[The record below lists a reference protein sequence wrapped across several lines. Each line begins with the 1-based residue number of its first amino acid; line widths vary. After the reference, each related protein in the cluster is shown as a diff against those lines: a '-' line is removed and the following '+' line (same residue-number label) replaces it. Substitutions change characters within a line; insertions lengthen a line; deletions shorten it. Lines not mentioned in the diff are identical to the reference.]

1 MAFREHP
8 LRRQVIAE
16 MHLRRWPPLGVPGTI
31 YQWVRT
37 VGEDEREAEAAMLR
51 EGAERFGGGRWD
63 EGANPR
69 HKEGPLGLGLSFVW
83 EGHSE
88 GASLAVFVG
97 RSDPRCFFAPHECTD
112 IAEVI
117 AWVEGMPGEVI
128 RATRI
133 RYEADEPAAEAVVAR
148 IGFDPSQLVSCRV
161 GAARAR
167 MWTDFRVREDGYG
180 LLVLAANGDDPHDF
194 SRLVKR
200 LQELGNY
207 RNLALLGL
215 PAARAAWP
223 ELNRVEQQLR
233 HLGARVSDNAV
244 TDDAL
249 MAELSDMSLELVSVA
264 TAINFRMSATAA
276 YARLVEER
284 LAELE
289 VHPIAG
295 FQSLTEFTERRLLP
309 AVRTCAALTDRERQL
324 SLRAQQLSSLLRVRI
339 ETRIEN
345 QNAKL
350 LGSMERSIGMQL
362 RLQQL
367 VEGLSVV
374 ALSYYA
380 IGLLHYLLGGVGERW
395 HFDEN
400 LVLAIAVPVTVLGVW
415 WTIHRLKH
423 RLLGGGEAGDRG
435 GGH

>member
-1 MAFREHP
+1 MGFREHP
-8 LRRQVIAE
+8 LRRQVISE
-16 MHLRRWPPLGVPGTI
+16 MHLRRWPSLGVPGTI
-31 YQWVRT
+31 FQWVRT
-37 VGEDEREAEAAMLR
+37 VAESEREAEAAALR
-51 EGAERFGGGRWD
+51 EGAERFGGRWD
-63 EGANPR
+63 EGAGER
-69 HKEGPLGLGLSFVW
+69 HKEGSLGLGLSFVW

-88 GASLAVFVG
+88 GSSLAVFVA
-97 RSDPRCFFAPHECTD
+97 RSDTRCFLTPRECTD
-112 IAEVI
+112 IAEVL
-117 AWVEGMPGEVI
+117 AWAEAMPGEVI

-133 RYEADEPAAEAVVAR
+133 RYEADEPAAERMVAQLA
-148 IGFDPSQLVSCRV
+148 FDPSQLVSCRV
-161 GAARAR
+161 GAAGVRL
-167 MWTDFRVREDGYG
+167 WTDFRVREDGYG

-200 LQELGNY
+200 VQELGNY

-215 PAARAAWP
+215 PAAREAWP
-223 ELNRVEQQLR
+223 KLNAVEGQLR
-233 HLGARVSDNAV
+233 QLGAQVSDDAV
-244 TDDAL
+244 TDDVL
-249 MAELSDMSLELVSVA
+249 LAELSELSLGLVSVA
-264 TAINFRMSATAA
+264 TAVNFRMSATAA

-284 LAELE
+284 LTELD
-289 VHPIAG
+289 VRPIAG

-380 IGLLHYLLGGVGERW
+380 ISLLHYLLGGLGEHW

-400 LVLAIAVPVTVLGVW
+400 LVLALAVPVVLVAVWATV
-415 WTIHRLKH
+415 HRLKH
-423 RLLGGGEAGDRG
+423 RLLGDVGESGK
-435 GGH
+435 H